1 MNTRITHTPEH
12 PHFRVDCPT
21 FAPDH
26 HVPTPDPATVPT
38 AVLPRPDPVAAAVAA
53 LRGVNAA
60 IDNAWRAMEPLTPEQ
75 QDAAVVQVD
84 PHPSLLDAEKSALA
98 DGRAEA
104 LAVARKHLARFGP
117 TSYAH
122 PALAALVAELEAL

>member
-1 MNTRITHTPEH
+1 MTHPTLAPEH
-12 PHFRVDCPT
+12 TLP
-21 FAPDH
+21 APD
-26 HVPTPDPATVPT
+26 PSTVPT
-38 AVLPRPDPVAAAVAA
+38 AILPRPDPVDAAVAA
-53 LRGVNAA
+53 LRGINDA

-104 LAVARKHLARFGP
+104 LAVARKHLARYGA

>member
-1 MNTRITHTPEH
+1 MIRTDH
-12 PHFRVDCPT
+12 PT
-21 FAPDH
+21 FAPERALPAVDQSGI
-26 HVPTPDPATVPT
+26 PTDI
-38 AVLPRPDPVAAAVAA
+38 LPRPDPVAAAVAA
-53 LRGVNAA
+53 LRGINAA
-60 IDNAWRAMEPLTPEQ
+60 VDNAWRAMEPLTPEQ

-104 LAVARKHLARFGP
+104 LAVARKHLARYGA

-122 PALAALVAELEAL
+122 GPLAALVADLEAL